1 MVTCLDPY
9 TFCYTGLSCVWDKSN
24 SLETCNGRKR
34 KGQQPQAPAGWT
46 LTDKKKKKKKYPT
59 HTTNEAAFRKKKVIF
74 KHQSLVIFPSK
85 TTEQH

>member
-9 TFCYTGLSCVWDKSN
+9 TFRYTGLGCVRDKSN
-24 SLETCNGRKR
+24 CLEICNGRKR
-34 KGQQPQAPAGWT
+34 KEQQPQAPAGWT
-46 LTDKKKKKKKYPT
+46 LTDKKKEEKSTPPTQPTKQTSEGKK
-59 HTTNEAAFRKKKVIF
+59 FIF